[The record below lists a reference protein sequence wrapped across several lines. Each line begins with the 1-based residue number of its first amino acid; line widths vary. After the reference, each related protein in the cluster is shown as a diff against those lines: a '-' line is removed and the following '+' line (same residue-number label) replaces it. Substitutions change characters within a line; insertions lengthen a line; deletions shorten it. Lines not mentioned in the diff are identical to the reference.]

1 MWMMGTP
8 GSLIPIGLVAAMIA
22 VSLMLLAGR
31 CRAIGLVP
39 VRPGGRFGRGT
50 AFGDPK
56 SHDGGGFRRNVG
68 RRRCASRC
76 WRR

>member
-31 CRAIGLVP
+31 CRP
-39 VRPGGRFGRGT
+39 
-50 AFGDPK
+50 AF
-56 SHDGGGFRRNVG
+56 
-68 RRRCASRC
+68 
-76 WRR
+76 